1 VGLEPVKTRTHTAAS
16 RLAFRH
22 LDERTHGARRFGFS
36 LIELIVVLSIASVL
50 MGLLLPVLSRVKE
63 GAHRVVCASNQR
75 QVGQALIMF
84 EGDYRYLPR
93 CEALEGDE
101 PDPRRLGLLFS
112 FDSNQAGGASSK
124 RMRKGQEWYE
134 APQGEY
140 DGLGELFR
148 YNYLTTDACFYCP
161 SHHGEHPRDRYGGT
175 FTVPE
180 ETIFGNLHYCGH
192 VDQHG
197 RERSLLRGFNQPL
210 VMDGLMT
217 RGDFSHREGMNKA
230 LADGSVHWVEAPGVY
245 ADLPSMIQEGD
256 LAVRHINLIWQILDG
271 QE

>member
-1 VGLEPVKTRTHTAAS
+1 MRTRQHNVAS
-16 RLAFRH
+16 RLAFRPSGGH
-22 LDERTHGARRFGFS
+22 TYRARRPGFS

-84 EGDYRYLPR
+84 DGDYRYLPR
-93 CEALEGDE
+93 SEALEGDD

-112 FDSNQAGGASSK
+112 FDSTNSGNTHAK

-134 APQGEY
+134 MPQGEF
-140 DGLGELFR
+140 DGLGELIR
-148 YNYLTTDACFYCP
+148 YNYLTTGECFYCP
-161 SHHGEHPRDRYGGT
+161 SHQGEHPHDRYDGT
-175 FTVPE
+175 FSVPE

-192 VDQHG
+192 VDQRG
-197 RERSLLRGFNQPL
+197 RERSLIRGPQLPL

-230 LADGSVHWVEAPGVY
+230 LADGSVHWVESPGVY
-245 ADLPSMIQEGD
+245 SDLPSMIQEGD